1 MAAAIGAAQAGCQV
15 VVYEKNE
22 KLGKRYISQERD
34 AAM

>member
-15 VVYEKNE
+15 VVYEKMKSLE
-22 KLGKRYISQERD
+22 KRYISRERD

>member
-15 VVYEKNE
+15 VVYEKNGLE
-22 KLGKRYISQERD
+22 KRYISRERD